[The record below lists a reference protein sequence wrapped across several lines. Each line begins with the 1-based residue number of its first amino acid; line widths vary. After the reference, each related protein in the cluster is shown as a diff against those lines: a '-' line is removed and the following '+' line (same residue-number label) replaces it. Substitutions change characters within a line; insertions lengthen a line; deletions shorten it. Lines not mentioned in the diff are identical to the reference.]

1 MYLCR
6 NMTATPLQA
15 IGRYLGGRDHTTV
28 IHGADKITADLLKD
42 ETLKNTIEILKK
54 KINPQ

>member
-1 MYLCR
+1 
-6 NMTATPLQA
+6 MTATPLQA